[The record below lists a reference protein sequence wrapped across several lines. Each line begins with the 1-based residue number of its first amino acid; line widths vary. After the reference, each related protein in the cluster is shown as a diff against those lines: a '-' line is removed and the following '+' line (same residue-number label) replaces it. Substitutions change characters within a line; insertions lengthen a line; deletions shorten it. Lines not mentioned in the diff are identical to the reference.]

1 MTGSDA
7 EPCAPHPV
15 LDAIR
20 SRRMVRAMLD
30 RPIERA
36 QLERVLEAARWAP
49 NAGNRHLHRFVV
61 VQDPL
66 TLRVLRMV
74 APGMFQRPAAVV
86 VICIDQ
92 ERAVSFGMRPT
103 VKGLYIDVGTAAQTM
118 LLAAHALGL
127 GAGVVTSFSQAA
139 VVEVLNIPD
148 HLSPELIVCLGYPA
162 AVQPPGMRARARVT
176 WHSLTDWERFPTGT
190 TPGAEPDR

>member
-1 MTGSDA
+1 
-7 EPCAPHPV
+7 
-15 LDAIR
+15 
-20 SRRMVRAMLD
+20 MVRAMVE

-36 QLERVLEAARWAP
+36 ELEQVLEAARWAP

-92 ERAVSFGMRPT
+92 DRAVSFGMRPT
-103 VKGLYIDVGTAAQTM
+103 AKGLYIDVGTAAQTM
-118 LLAAHALGL
+118 LLAAHSIGPWRRR
-127 GAGVVTSFSQAA
+127 GHVVQPGCGPA
-139 VVEVLNIPD
+139 
-148 HLSPELIVCLGYPA
+148 SPEPA
-162 AVQPPGMRARARVT
+162 GPLEPGAVRVPRVPGRSPTAGDAGPRAG
-176 WHSLTDWERFPTGT
+176 HL
-190 TPGAEPDR
+190 AEPD

>member
-1 MTGSDA
+1 MTEADA
-7 EPCAPHPV
+7 PPLAPNAV
-15 LDAIR
+15 LAAIR
-20 SRRMVRAMLD
+20 SRRMVRAMAD

-36 QLERVLEAARWAP
+36 QLEEILEAARWAP

-92 ERAVSFGMRPT
+92 GRAVSFGMRPT
-103 VKGLYIDVGTAAQTM
+103 WKGLYVDVGTAAQTM
-118 LLAAHALGL
+118 LLAAHSLGL
-127 GAGVVTSFSQAA
+127 GSRRGH
-139 VVEVLNIPD
+139 VLQPSRG
-148 HLSPELIVCLGYPA
+148 HKGAELPCSPEPGDVRVSGISGRRPSRLACGPA
-162 AVQPPGMRARARVT
+162 RGSPGRA
-176 WHSLTDWERFPTGT
+176 
-190 TPGAEPDR
+190 

>member
-1 MTGSDA
+1 
-7 EPCAPHPV
+7 
-15 LDAIR
+15 
-20 SRRMVRAMLD
+20 MVRAMVD

-36 QLERVLEAARWAP
+36 ELEKVLEAARFAP
-49 NAGNRHLHRFVV
+49 NAGNRRLHRFVV

-92 ERAVSFGMRPT
+92 GRAASFGMRPT

-118 LLAAHALGL
+118 LLAAQALGL

-139 VVEVLNIPD
+139 VMRVLNLPG

-162 AVQPPGMRARARVT
+162 ALQPPGMRARARVT
-176 WHSLTDWERFPTGT
+176 WQSLTDWERFPTGHDA
-190 TPGAEPDR
+190 GS

>member
-1 MTGSDA
+1 MTGADA
-7 EPCAPHPV
+7 PPSAPNPV
-15 LDAIR
+15 LAAIR
-20 SRRMVRAMLD
+20 SRRMVRAMVD

-36 QLERVLEAARWAP
+36 ELEKVLEAARWAP

-92 ERAVSFGMRPT
+92 GRAISFGMRPT
-103 VKGLYIDVGTAAQTM
+103 AKGLYIDVGTAAQTM
-118 LLAAHALGL
+118 LLAAHSLGL

-139 VVEVLNIPD
+139 VIQVLNIPR
-148 HLSPELIVCLGYPA
+148 HLSPEMFVCLGYPA

-176 WHSLTDWERFPTGT
+176 WQSLTDWERFPTGDDA
-190 TPGAEPDR
+190 GS

>member
-1 MTGSDA
+1 
-7 EPCAPHPV
+7 
-15 LDAIR
+15 
-20 SRRMVRAMLD
+20 MVRAMVD
-30 RPIERA
+30 RPIERT
-36 QLERVLEAARWAP
+36 QLEEILEAARWAP

-66 TLRVLRMV
+66 ALRVLRMV

-92 ERAVSFGMRPT
+92 ARAVNFGMRPT
-103 VKGLYIDVGTAAQTM
+103 WKGLYVDVGTAAQTM

-139 VVEVLNIPD
+139 VTKVLNFPI
-148 HLSPELIVCLGYPA
+148 HLSPEMFVCLGYPA
-162 AVQPPGMRARARVT
+162 PAQPPGMRAHARVT
-176 WHSLTDWERFPTGT
+176 WQSLTDWERFPTGDDV
-190 TPGAEPDR
+190 GKSSRR